1 MEFSPHSPKHDVWLS
16 SGIGALI
23 AVLMLPILA
32 NFRIILS
39 PPHAAAFVVGMALL
53 VLVGYGIAHV
63 TSKRWPVIMQVVK
76 FSTVG
81 VLNSSIDLGV
91 LNMLITLTGIP
102 QGLWFSAFKSVSF
115 LVAVTNSYFWNKY
128 WTFRATHTSSFKEV
142 LKFFMVNFVGFL
154 INVSVASFVVN
165 AIGAP
170 AGFPLRAWA
179 NIGAFSAALFSM
191 TWNFIGLKFIVFK
204 R

>member
-1 MEFSPHSPKHDVWLS
+1 MEYAPHSPKHDVWLS
-16 SGIGALI
+16 SGIGAVI
-23 AVLMLPILA
+23 AVLMLPVLA
-32 NFRIILS
+32 NFRIVLS
-39 PPHAAAFVVGMALL
+39 PAHTALFVLGMALFTL
-53 VLVGYGIAHV
+53 TGYGIAHV
-63 TSKRWPVIMQVVK
+63 ASKRWPVIMQIIK
-76 FSTVG
+76 FATVG

-91 LNMLITLTGIP
+91 LNTLIAVTAIP
-102 QGLWFSAFKSVSF
+102 QGLWFSVFKSISF

-128 WTFRATHTSSFKEV
+128 WTFRAVHSSSMKEV
-142 LKFFMVNFVGFL
+142 AQFFIVNVGGFL
-154 INVSVASFVVN
+154 INVGVASFVVN

-179 NIGAFSAALFSM
+179 NLGALSAAVFSM